1 MRLPC
6 WKVPLA
12 LLIVPL
18 WLAACGGGA
27 GTDTAGTNATLSPAA
42 TGTPSSRTTTLP
54 QATAI
59 QHSFAYVADDFSN
72 TVSAYSI
79 SPATGELAP
88 VGSVTAGIYPTQVA
102 VHPSGKFAYASNT
115 SYQGVSAYRIDAA
128 TGALTQIGATGD
140 DSINGTSSVAVD
152 PGGNFLFV
160 PNNYPSDSPFPPPQQ
175 PQSISTWRIDA
186 DTGALILAST
196 VVIGRVITAIEVPR
210 NGNVAYVKS
219 EGPNF
224 IAAFAIDPA
233 SGALTLI
240 AATADGVGVGRIA
253 AHPSGKFAYAASSAG
268 SGPGEV
274 STYQLD
280 PAVGTLTRQGS
291 PVTTG
296 VVPQSI
302 AVHPDGNL
310 AYVANQNSNDIWIYR
325 IDAAS
330 GALTP
335 SGAPVSAGNPKSIA
349 FDPSGQFAY
358 IGMTSG
364 IQAYSVDAA
373 TGALTAVATPVQRSR
388 LAVSI
393 ATTRTTE

>member
-6 WKVPLA
+6 WKVSPV
-12 LLIVPL
+12 LLLVPL

-27 GTDTAGTNATLSPAA
+27 ATDSPSPAA
-42 TGTPSSRTTTLP
+42 TGTPPAS
-54 QATAI
+54 A
-59 QHSFAYVADDFSN
+59 FAYVADDFSD

-79 SPATGELAP
+79 SPATGELTP
-88 VGSVTAGIYPTQVA
+88 VGVPVTAGTYPTQVV
-102 VHPSGKFAYASNT
+102 VHPGGKFAYASNT
-115 SYQGVSAYRIDAA
+115 YYQGVSAYRINAA

-140 DSINGTSSVAVD
+140 NSTNGTSSVAVD
-152 PGGNFLFV
+152 AGGNFLFV
-160 PNNYPSDSPFPPPQQ
+160 PNNYPSDSPFPPPQE

-196 VVIGRVITAIEVPR
+196 IVIGRVITSIQVPP

-224 IAAFAIDPA
+224 ISAYAIDPA
-233 SGALTLI
+233 TGALNLL

-253 AHPSGKFAYAASSAG
+253 AHPSGEFVYALSSAG
-268 SGPGEV
+268 SFPGEV
-274 STYQLD
+274 STYRLD
-280 PAVGTLTRQGS
+280 PAAGRLARQGS
-291 PVTTG
+291 AVTTG
-296 VVPQSI
+296 VAPQAI

-330 GALTP
+330 GALTS

-358 IGMTSG
+358 VGMTSG
-364 IQAYSVDAA
+364 IQAYRVDAA
-373 TGALTAVATPVQRSR
+373 TGALTAVALPVPRSR

-393 ATTRTTE
+393 ATTLTTQ

>member
-1 MRLPC
+1 MGLP
-6 WKVPLA
+6 
-12 LLIVPL
+12 
-18 WLAACGGGA
+18 
-27 GTDTAGTNATLSPAA
+27 
-42 TGTPSSRTTTLP
+42 
-54 QATAI
+54 
-59 QHSFAYVADDFSN
+59 
-72 TVSAYSI
+72 
-79 SPATGELAP
+79 
-88 VGSVTAGIYPTQVA
+88 VTAGNYPTQIA
-102 VHPSGKFAYASNT
+102 VHPGGKFAYVSNT
-115 SYQGVSAYRIDAA
+115 SYQGVSAYRINAA

-140 DSINGTSSVAVD
+140 NSTNGTSSVAVD

-160 PNNYPSDSPFPPPQQ
+160 PNNYPSDSPFPPPQE
-175 PQSISTWRIDA
+175 PQSISTWHIDA

-196 VVIGRVITAIEVPR
+196 VVIGRAITSIQVPR

-219 EGPNF
+219 ESPNL
-224 IAAFAIDPA
+224 IAAYAIDPA
-233 SGALTLI
+233 SGALTFL
-240 AATADGVGVGRIA
+240 AATADGVGVARIA
-253 AHPSGKFAYAASSAG
+253 AHPSGKFAYAANSAG

-280 PAVGTLTRQGS
+280 RAAGTLTRQGS

-296 VVPQSI
+296 VAPQSI

-358 IGMTSG
+358 VGMTSG